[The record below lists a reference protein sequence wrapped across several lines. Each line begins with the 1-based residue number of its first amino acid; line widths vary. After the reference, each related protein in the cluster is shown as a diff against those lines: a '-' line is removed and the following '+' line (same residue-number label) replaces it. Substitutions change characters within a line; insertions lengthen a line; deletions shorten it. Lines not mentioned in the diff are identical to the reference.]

1 MNITGCFH
9 CGQEGHFI
17 RDCPQLVAAET
28 SEVRTVAS
36 TPGTSGPSQAGRGGS
51 GRGGSSATGRGRGR
65 GAGGRGSTPIGQ
77 IQSGIRTQAQVFS
90 VTQQEADASPDVITG
105 MISIYDHDA
114 YALVDPRATHSF
126 ISVPFTE
133 RHQIESHPIDGRM
146 VVSVPNGDTMISER
160 IVSGSRLVIQN
171 KDFPADLIV
180 LSIHDFDIILGMD
193 WLSKH
198 RATLDCYKK
207 EVRLVRP
214 EEPGVIFRGIRRETA
229 PSLINA
235 MTASKMLRKGC
246 QGYLAFIVDRRQ
258 EGTRLEDIPIIK
270 EFPDVF
276 PDDISGLPPDREV
289 EFTIDLIPETE
300 PISIPPYR
308 MAPAE
313 LRELKAQ
320 LEDLL
325 SKGFIRPSISPW
337 GAPVLFVK
345 KKDGSLRLCID
356 YRQLNRV
363 TIRNQYPLP
372 RIDELFDQLQG
383 SRVYSKIDLRSG
395 YHQLR
400 VQESD
405 IPKTAFRTRYGHYE
419 FLVMP
424 FGLTNALAAFMD
436 LMNQVFQPYLDRFV
450 IIFIDDILVY
460 SGSLEEHSEHLRIV
474 LQTLRER
481 QLYAK
486 LSKCQF
492 WLDRVA
498 FLGHVISA
506 EGVSVDPQK
515 IEAVVNWKPPKNVSE
530 VRSFLGLAGYY
541 RKFVEG
547 FSKIAAPLTKLTRK
561 DVKYDWVDAC
571 QQSFEELK
579 SRLTSAPVLALPN
592 GRDGFVVYSDA
603 SRQGLGCVLMQNDR
617 VIAYASRQLKKHEE
631 NYPTHDLELAAVVF
645 ALKIWRHYLYGVPC
659 RIFTDH
665 KSLQYIFTQKELNL
679 RQRRWLELIKDYDCT
694 IEYHPGKA
702 NVVADAL
709 SRRPESSL
717 SDMRSGYLPLLVDL
731 RALGVILEV
740 EDSGA
745 LLATFH
751 VRPLLVDQILVGQ
764 SQDPQMI
771 KLKEEIEKGK
781 KAEFQSRD
789 DGMIVKGKRM
799 CVPEYGELKRNIME
813 EAHSSAYAMHPGST
827 KMYRTLK
834 EHYWWNGMKKEIANF
849 VSRCLTCQQV
859 KAEHQ
864 KPAGKIQLL
873 PIPV

>member
-1 MNITGCFH
+1 MSGRGRKGQSRTSVPEAPPERYVEHTLRSEDASMNQPQVEPSRAADPGVGTFTMDQVIQIVIAATRQTRESSEDQRGMIERALKLGAKTYNGIGDPEAAYLWLDRVSEIYAVIGCSDEQKVIFSGFLMEARAKDWWEAIKRRHPTEVTWDQFRQEFTDRFYPRSYQDAKIEEFFKLEQRSLTVTEYEQRFSELVKFMPMIQENEEHKCKRFMAGLNVRIKVHLAWASQNNFGELVEVALKVERTVSVLTQGRPDNKRGAPSTSQPGTSQFSRKKGTKWTSGRGSGRGVASSQGSVRSSATTGGGRSSGSSFPLCPTCQRRHLGECRMNITGCFH

-17 RDCPQLVAAET
+17 RECPQLVAVET
-28 SEVRTVAS
+28 SEVSTVAS

-51 GRGGSSATGRGRGR
+51 GRGGSSVTGRGRGR

-90 VTQQEADASPDVITG
+90 VTRQEADASPDVITG
-105 MISIYDHDA
+105 MISVYDHDA
-114 YALVDPRATHSF
+114 YALVDPGATHSF

-133 RHQIESHPIDGRM
+133 RHQIESQPIDGRM
-146 VVSVPNGDTMISER
+146 VVSVSNGDTMISER
-160 IVSGSRLVIQN
+160 IVPGSRLVIQN

-214 EEPGVIFRGIRRETA
+214 EEPGVIFRGIRREIA

-246 QGYLAFIVDRRQ
+246 QGYLAFVVDRRQ

-289 EFTIDLIPETE
+289 EFTIDLILETE

-325 SKGFIRPSISPW
+325 SKGFIRSSISPW

-405 IPKTAFRTRYGHYE
+405 VPKTTFRTRYGHYE
-419 FLVMP
+419 FLVMR
-424 FGLTNALAAFMD
+424 FGLTNAPAAFMD
-436 LMNQVFQPYLDRFV
+436 LMNRVFQPYLDRFV
-450 IIFIDDILVY
+450 IVFIDDILVY
-460 SGSLEEHSEHLRIV
+460 SSSSEEHSEHLRIV

-486 LSKCQF
+486 LSKC
-492 WLDRVA
+492 
-498 FLGHVISA
+498 
-506 EGVSVDPQK
+506 
-515 IEAVVNWKPPKNVSE
+515 
-530 VRSFLGLAGYY
+530 
-541 RKFVEG
+541 
-547 FSKIAAPLTKLTRK
+547 
-561 DVKYDWVDAC
+561 
-571 QQSFEELK
+571 
-579 SRLTSAPVLALPN
+579 
-592 GRDGFVVYSDA
+592 
-603 SRQGLGCVLMQNDR
+603 
-617 VIAYASRQLKKHEE
+617 
-631 NYPTHDLELAAVVF
+631 
-645 ALKIWRHYLYGVPC
+645 
-659 RIFTDH
+659 
-665 KSLQYIFTQKELNL
+665 
-679 RQRRWLELIKDYDCT
+679 
-694 IEYHPGKA
+694 
-702 NVVADAL
+702 
-709 SRRPESSL
+709 
-717 SDMRSGYLPLLVDL
+717 
-731 RALGVILEV
+731 
-740 EDSGA
+740 
-745 LLATFH
+745 
-751 VRPLLVDQILVGQ
+751 
-764 SQDPQMI
+764 
-771 KLKEEIEKGK
+771 
-781 KAEFQSRD
+781 
-789 DGMIVKGKRM
+789 
-799 CVPEYGELKRNIME
+799 
-813 EAHSSAYAMHPGST
+813 
-827 KMYRTLK
+827 
-834 EHYWWNGMKKEIANF
+834 
-849 VSRCLTCQQV
+849 
-859 KAEHQ
+859 
-864 KPAGKIQLL
+864 
-873 PIPV
+873 